1 MDTDGHSVSSAANS
15 TPLNKKYSTF
25 DRELLAVHSAIRHFR
40 HMLEGTSYTI
50 CTDHKLLVTALK
62 TSDAWTS
69 RQQRHLSTIAETCC
83 TIEYLPGKQNAVADA
98 LSRVEILTIQ
108 LGVNYEALSA
118 AQLTDPET
126 EDAKTSIT
134 NLRWCCGHLFISTMS
149 TQLFVMLLDILSDRG
164 RFTHLLSPSNIMSY
178 HRSKSVH
185 TNLDTFYCLH
195 EFEVFR
201 DL

>member
-1 MDTDGHSVSSAANS
+1 
-15 TPLNKKYSTF
+15 
-25 DRELLAVHSAIRHFR
+25 
-40 HMLEGTSYTI
+40 MLEGTSYTI
-50 CTDHKLLVTALK
+50 CTDHKPLVTALSK

-98 LSRVEILTIQ
+98 LSRVEISTIQ

-134 NLRWCCGHLFISTMS
+134 NLRWKVVKIEKLLYFVTLAPEDRGHLY
-149 TQLFVMLLDILSDRG
+149 QNPSDE
-164 RFTHLLSPSNIMSY
+164 
-178 HRSKSVH
+178 
-185 TNLDTFYCLH
+185 TFL
-195 EFEVFR
+195 R
-201 DL
+201 

>member
-1 MDTDGHSVSSAANS
+1 MSSLQMGQGS
-15 TPLNKKYSTF
+15 G
-25 DRELLAVHSAIRHFR
+25 LLDSAIVRHKNK
-40 HMLEGTSYTI
+40 EKTSY
-50 CTDHKLLVTALK
+50 D
-62 TSDAWTS
+62 
-69 RQQRHLSTIAETCC
+69 E
-83 TIEYLPGKQNAVADA
+83 
-98 LSRVEILTIQ
+98 
-108 LGVNYEALSA
+108 
-118 AQLTDPET
+118 
-126 EDAKTSIT
+126 
-134 NLRWCCGHLFISTMS
+134 CCGHLFISTMS